1 MERLARIRKIKVAAA
16 VGVVVALWG
25 SVQAIELGVL
35 GTVERLLGVLVEQK
49 RRNIEVA
56 IKSFQKECGRQ
67 AGTQAC
73 KNQRDALIESLK
85 VFLTD
90 AQTELDMV
98 SADEKSDDPEIAK
111 QTTSVR
117 WRAER
122 RARTLANIQWAQEQM
137 KTLEA
142 GKAST
147 R

>member
-1 MERLARIRKIKVAAA
+1 MKHGNTPLKRLTRIRKVKIAAA
-16 VGVVVALWG
+16 IGVVVALWG
-25 SVQAIELGVL
+25 SVQAIE
-35 GTVERLLGVLVEQK
+35 LGVLVEQK

-85 VFLTD
+85 VFVTD

>member
-1 MERLARIRKIKVAAA
+1 MKHSNASLKRLARIRKVKVAAA

-35 GTVERLLGVLVEQK
+35 VEQK
-49 RRNIEVA
+49 RQNIGVA
-56 IKSFQKECGRQ
+56 IRSFQKECGRQ

-85 VFLTD
+85 VFVTD

-98 SADEKSDDPEIAK
+98 SADEKSDAPEIAK

-142 GKAST
+142 AKAST

>member
-1 MERLARIRKIKVAAA
+1 MKHSNASLKRLARIRKVKVAAA

-35 GTVERLLGVLVEQK
+35 VEQK
-49 RRNIEVA
+49 RQNIGIA
-56 IKSFQKECGRQ
+56 IKSFQKECARQ

-73 KNQRDALIESLK
+73 KNQRDGLIESLK
-85 VFLTD
+85 GFLTD

-98 SADEKSDDPEIAK
+98 SADEKREDPEIAK
-111 QTTSVR
+111 QTTRVR

-122 RARTLANIQWAQEQM
+122 RARTLASIQWAQEQM

>member
-1 MERLARIRKIKVAAA
+1 MKHGNAPLKRLTRIRKVKIAAA

-25 SVQAIELGVL
+25 SVQAIELA
-35 GTVERLLGVLVEQK
+35 VLVEQK

-85 VFLTD
+85 VFVTD

>member
-1 MERLARIRKIKVAAA
+1 VKHGKASLERLARIRKVKVAAT

-25 SVQAIELGVL
+25 SVQAIE
-35 GTVERLLGVLVEQK
+35 LGVLVEQK

-67 AGTQAC
+67 VGTQAC

-85 VFLTD
+85 GFVTD
-90 AQTELDMV
+90 AQTELEMV
-98 SADEKSDDPEIAK
+98 TADEKRDNPDIDK

>member
-1 MERLARIRKIKVAAA
+1 MKHGKASLERLARIRKVKVAAA

-25 SVQAIELGVL
+25 SVQAIE
-35 GTVERLLGVLVEQK
+35 LGVLVEQK

-85 VFLTD
+85 VFVTD
-90 AQTELDMV
+90 AQTELNMV

>member
-1 MERLARIRKIKVAAA
+1 VKHGNAPLKRLTRIRKVKIAAA
-16 VGVVVALWG
+16 IGVVVALWG
-25 SVQAIELGVL
+25 SVQAIE
-35 GTVERLLGVLVEQK
+35 LGVLVEQK

-85 VFLTD
+85 VFVTD

>member
-1 MERLARIRKIKVAAA
+1 MKHGNAPLKRLTRIRKVKIAAA

-25 SVQAIELGVL
+25 SVQAIE
-35 GTVERLLGVLVEQK
+35 LGVLVEQK

-85 VFLTD
+85 VFVTD